1 MEKVRVLLLLLLLMV
16 ECISLERGTIDYSSV
31 FV

>member
-16 ECISLERGTIDYSSV
+16 ECISLGTIDYSSV